1 MEKRQTLSLIV
12 AMLVFGSIGVFRR
25 LIPLPSAFIA
35 FTRGIIGALFL
46 LAFIFIKYKRL
57 NLKTIKQNLLIL
69 ALCGAFIGVNWV
81 LLFEAFNYTYVS
93 IATMCYYVSPIFVL
107 IGSLIFY
114 RERLTLKKGI
124 CALASL
130 FGMVLVSGI
139 LEGEVKSKDILGI
152 LLALGASVF
161 YAAVTLLSKKL
172 DGVSRYETGFV
183 ELLFAGI
190 IVLPYSLSFEEI
202 TLGALDFTDVFLLL
216 LVGILHTGIAYAMF
230 FGATSALPSSKVAL
244 FSYIDPA
251 SSLLFSFFIL
261 SERISL
267 LSRIGAIVILISAA
281 ISDLSFSHF
290 GKKKKANKE

>member
-46 LAFIFIKYKRL
+46 LAFILVKYRSL
-57 NLKTIKQNLLIL
+57 NFKAIRKNIVIL
-69 ALCGAFIGVNWV
+69 ALCGTFIGINWV
-81 LLFEAFNYTYVS
+81 LLFEAFNYTDVS

-114 RERLTLKKGI
+114 GERLTVKKGA
-124 CALASL
+124 CALVSL

-139 LEGEVKSKDILGI
+139 LEGEIKSEDILGI

-183 ELLFAGI
+183 ELLFAGV

-202 TLGALDFTDVFLLL
+202 ALGALEIVDVFLLL
-216 LVGILHTGIAYAMF
+216 LVGILHTGIAYALF

-251 SSLLFSFFIL
+251 SALLFSFIIL
-261 SERISL
+261 SERLSPLSTLGAIAIL
-267 LSRIGAIVILISAA
+267 LSAIA
-281 ISDLSFSHF
+281 SDLSFKKS
-290 GKKKKANKE
+290 GKQIKE